1 MHNTVVIKG
10 NKSGLTVYLDPAP
23 AFQEI
28 LSDVADKFRES
39 AKFWGSVQM
48 ALTLEGRDMTA
59 AEEFA
64 VVNTITENSQIENPV
79 PAGS

>member
-39 AKFWGSVQM
+39 AKFWD
-48 ALTLEGRDMTA
+48 LYRWR
-59 AEEFA
+59 
-64 VVNTITENSQIENPV
+64 
-79 PAGS
+79 